1 MKITTI
7 TYMERKNKGNYEH
20 EEISAS
26 ANVDDGESFT
36 DAMTSL
42 KNAVHSIL
50 HGILIEVPKAEEIV
64 PEVTVPAVK
73 EKKTRAKKEIVEE
86 VTAPAVIPE
95 IKAAPKKALSI
106 AYNSNIAE
114 HKSIL
119 GGYLSKKYDTSWKTS
134 HPAEEI
140 KAFTASLNGKNFIDS
155 EGHIVNSF
163 LDLVHGFF
171 GA

>member
-50 HGILIEVPKAEEIV
+50 HGILIEVPKAEEII

-73 EKKTRAKKEIVEE
+73 EKKTRAKKEKEEE
-86 VTAPAVIPE
+86 VTASAVISE
-95 IKAAPKKALSI
+95 KKES
-106 AYNSNIAE
+106 
-114 HKSIL
+114 
-119 GGYLSKKYDTSWKTS
+119 LSKKNVINYESTRS
-134 HPAEEI
+134 HIWTVVRI
-140 KAFTASLNGKNFIDS
+140 KSFTRWDS
-155 EGHIVNSF
+155 AC
-163 LDLVHGFF
+163 L
-171 GA
+171 